1 MRKLGVLIAGGIALA
16 IAGGAYL
23 AELESSRATTDS
35 QGNTSAGTSASQMGE
50 SARTNAPSQAE
61 PSRQG
66 DSGLSDIEIMPA
78 DLQPLAAAGTRDF
91 KNQYTSTVMVTT
103 KSPLELAE
111 CSGVIIGPKLVLTAG
126 HCVCKPDAE
135 DPSPATKVKRVDE
148 AACAGQANA
157 ITVLYGRVGSA
168 QIADLQARVY
178 TGTIRPHPDLQLVFD
193 DSGAIVSAHA
203 NLAVLLLD
211 EPVEGGIPSAVL
223 ADTEAMVGE
232 PLVMAGYGYGKN
244 IGGIYGARYYRT
256 NKVVRS
262 QAPSTG
268 RFIYEQ
274 QGAYLYNGFDG
285 GPCFRQHG
293 ADRWLVGISGA
304 GTEKELPLTST
315 VFFGAW
321 IKSEIERALK

>member
-1 MRKLGVLIAGGIALA
+1 MRKLGVLLAVGLALATAGGV
-16 IAGGAYL
+16 YL
-23 AELESSRATTDS
+23 AGLESP
-35 QGNTSAGTSASQMGE
+35 SAPLV
-50 SARTNAPSQAE
+50 RTHEPSEAE
-61 PSRQG
+61 PQLQG
-66 DSGLSDIEIMPA
+66 DGGLGPIEIMPA
-78 DLQPLAAAGTRDF
+78 DLQRLAAAGTRDF

-111 CSGVIIGPKLVLTAG
+111 CSGVIIGPRLVLTAG
-126 HCVCKPDAE
+126 HCVCKPGTE
-135 DPSPATKVKRVDE
+135 NSSPATKARRVDG

-178 TGTIRPHPDLQLVFD
+178 TGTIRPHPELQLVFD
-193 DSGAIVSAHA
+193 DSSAIVSAHA

-223 ADTEAMVGE
+223 ADTELMEGE
-232 PLVMAGYGYGKN
+232 PLVMAGYGYDKN
-244 IGGIYGARYYRT
+244 RGGVYGARYYRT

-262 QAPSTG
+262 QTSSTG
-268 RFIYEQ
+268 QFIYEQ

-293 ADRWLVGISGA
+293 ADRWLAGISGA
-304 GTEKELPLTST
+304 GTEKELTLTST